1 MILSEQYRPHT
12 WAEVAGQAG
21 LLEQLSNHRTHGGL
35 CGRAYW
41 ICGPSG
47 TGKTTIARL
56 IAAEVAEPWAIE
68 ELDAA
73 DLSMDATT
81 GVCQRWERE
90 AQGRPIGGKAWAKIV
105 NEAGSLRKPVI
116 KRLLTLLEVE
126 AVQRNMTI
134 VFTTTPTAQQRLFDG
149 DCEMP
154 AFTSRVDVLQ
164 TEPNLLAFAARA
176 RAVAHAI
183 GQDGKTTEAY
193 YILAVR
199 CEGNLREMLRRV
211 EKRQVAG

>member
-12 WAEVAGQAG
+12 WGEVAGQAG

-35 CGRAYW
+35 CGRAYFLV
-41 ICGPSG
+41 GPPG
-47 TGKTTIARL
+47 CGKTTIARL
-56 IAAEVAEPWAIE
+56 IAAEVAELWAVE

-73 DLSMDATT
+73 KLDVETCD
-81 GVCQRWERE
+81 RWERE
-90 AQGRPIGGKAWAKIV
+90 AHTRPIGGKGWAKVV
-105 NEAGSLRKPVI
+105 NEAGSLRKPIV
-116 KRLLTLLEVE
+116 KRLLTLLEIE
-126 AVQRNMTI
+126 AVQRNMTV
-134 VFTTTPTAQQRLFDG
+134 VFTTMPEEQKGLFAG
-149 DCEMP
+149 SAELEN
-154 AFTSRVDVLQ
+154 AFGSRVESLVV
-164 TEPNLLAFAARA
+164 EPDLLAFAARA